1 MDFEKFEC
9 FFDEELKKN
18 NLSVKK
24 ESYKKFYDYMIKVLD
39 WNTKINVTA
48 VRDEENFIIK
58 HYIDSLMISGYLDK
72 TSKVIDIGTGAGFP
86 GVPLKLFNENI
97 DITLIDSINKKLN
110 VIRESIKDL
119 NLNKIDIIHSRAE
132 DLAVKPEYREMYDI
146 ATTRAVSNLS
156 TILEYMMP
164 FIKVGGI
171 AICMKGP
178 NYQEELENARNA
190 IKILG
195 GKIDVIENFNINTEY
210 ERNIIVVKKVSS
222 TPKKYPRSGNK
233 PLKEPI
239 L

>member
-24 ESYKKFYDYMIKVLD
+24 ESYKKFYDYMINVLD

-171 AICMKGP
+171 AVCMKGP

-210 ERNIIVVKKVSS
+210 ERNIIVVKKVSC

-233 PLKEPI
+233 TLKEPI